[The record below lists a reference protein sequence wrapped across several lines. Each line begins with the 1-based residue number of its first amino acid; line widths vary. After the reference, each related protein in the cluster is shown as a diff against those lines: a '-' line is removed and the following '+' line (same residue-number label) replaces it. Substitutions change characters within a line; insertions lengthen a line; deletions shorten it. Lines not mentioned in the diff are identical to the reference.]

1 MVPSSH
7 RILMQLLAET
17 PSIQL
22 IMYDNIWEGLN
33 KYFIR
38 KNKMWMIKC
47 TLQIV
52 EYWLFTP

>member
-33 KYFIR
+33 KYFIK
-38 KNKMWMIKC
+38 KNKMGND
-47 TLQIV
+47 
-52 EYWLFTP
+52 